1 MLLLCI
7 AHMFSSHEWGENV
20 KKGQKHH
27 YGYFDKQVS
36 PTDIDFVS
44 SSFFSYYCYATCCS
58 CYCFFLFHHEKI
70 GRNWEDALQIEQ
82 LWSAWFRVIM
92 WDDRICLMGRR
103 KYCRGLGL
111 ISGHCNSLIL
121 YYHKNIMFFKALG
134 SEAFQIERWGTDDL
148 EWQCDTKEFVFWGK
162 GIILERS
169 SVILLG
175 YLDRYV

>member
-121 YYHKNIMFFKALG
+121 YYHKNIM
-134 SEAFQIERWGTDDL
+134 SFQAIRRWGISNRKMRHRWSGVTM
-148 EWQCDTKEFVFWGK
+148 WYKRIC
-162 GIILERS
+162 
-169 SVILLG
+169 LLG
-175 YLDRYV
+175 ERNHSGKK